1 MDGALAGTSII
12 DLLPSF
18 LVTHTEVSRRSQIV
32 VACAF
37 NEVTE
42 KKWVDFEGFLAHLI
56 ALQKFIVDVRV
67 TCGRHYRG
75 QPIHVTDDLVRN

>member
-1 MDGALAGTSII
+1 MDGALAGTPII

-18 LVTHTEVSRRSQIV
+18 LVTHPEVSRRSQIV

-42 KKWVDFEGFLAHLI
+42 KKCKT
-56 ALQKFIVDVRV
+56 QSRV
-67 TCGRHYRG
+67 SS
-75 QPIHVTDDLVRN
+75 DS